1 MLLEEDPFVGE
12 PVPRGKD
19 KNFSLIQFFAIWV
32 WPSPSYL
39 HRHTR
44 GNHLPYT
51 TTQNSIYI
59 RNITPICMMSIIV
72 VLHQFESTFFLSEE
86 GQPTLRIP
94 IEAAINFTNTCL
106 NFITLQN
113 TVSGT
118 ENKIFKPYAVS
129 PLTLKLLCIF
139 CFSDRSPYSAMTF
152 CRVQLER

>member
-19 KNFSLIQFFAIWV
+19 KNFSLIQYFAIWI

-39 HRHTR
+39 HHHTQ

-51 TTQNSIYI
+51 MTQNSIYV

-72 VLHQFESTFFLSEE
+72 VLHQFESTFFLNEE
-86 GQPTLRIP
+86 GQPSLRIP
-94 IEAAINFTNTCL
+94 IEPAINFTNTCL

-113 TVSGT
+113 GIDKKQNGRT
-118 ENKIFKPYAVS
+118 A
-129 PLTLKLLCIF
+129 
-139 CFSDRSPYSAMTF
+139 
-152 CRVQLER
+152 ERNNTPEDL